1 MSLSRAAA
9 IVGLGA
15 TAYTRYSGRGG
26 TSLATEAITRALED
40 AGLRPADVDG
50 MAHYVT
56 DTSTS
61 VAELVTTLGIPNLSF
76 TSAAGWGG
84 AAGPA
89 IVAHAASAIVA
100 GMADTVVCYRAQP
113 NTPEGGIAPG
123 SAGPPGRNRVL
134 GGEFLAPFGFGNE
147 HNVNA
152 LHMRRHIA
160 LYGTK
165 EEHLGAIAVT
175 LRHNASLNPQA
186 LIREPITLDDY
197 LASPYT
203 IEPLRAMDIG
213 GAAHIDG
220 AAAVVLTSADRARV
234 LQKPPVFVLGAGQA
248 TGPAPIAYYGPPDLS
263 VSHHAYVAPR
273 LFERAGLSPA
283 DVSVAELYDPN
294 TVQVLLQLEDYEF
307 CPKGE
312 GGPFA
317 ASSAIGHGG
326 RIPITTHG
334 GSLAEG
340 YLQSFGNIVE
350 AVRQL
355 RNEAGARQVRD
366 AAVALAT
373 GSDRTGASAVLLGT

>member
-1 MSLSRAAA
+1 MNLSRTAA
-9 IVGLGA
+9 IVGLGT
-15 TAYTRYSGRGG
+15 TAYTHYSNRGG
-26 TSLATEAITRALED
+26 TSLAAEAITNALND

-61 VAELVTTLGIPNLSF
+61 AAELVTTLGIPNLSF
-76 TSAAGWGG
+76 TSTAGWGG

-89 IVAHAASAIVA
+89 IVAHAASAIAA
-100 GMADTVVCYRAQP
+100 GMARTVVCYRAQP
-113 NTPEGGIAPG
+113 NSPEGGIAPG

-134 GGEFLAPFGFGNE
+134 GAEFLAPFGFGNE

-152 LHMRRHIA
+152 LHMRRHMA

-175 LRHNASLNPQA
+175 LRHNASLNPHA

-213 GAAHIDG
+213 GTAHIDG
-220 AAAVVLTSADRARV
+220 AAAVVLTSADGAPALR
-234 LQKPPVFVLGAGQA
+234 KPPVFVLGAAQA
-248 TGPAPIAYYGPPDLS
+248 TGPAPLAYYGPPDLS
-263 VSHHAYVAPR
+263 VSHHAYVAPK
-273 LFERAGLSPA
+273 LFGRAGLGPA

-294 TVQVLLQLEDYEF
+294 TVQALLQLEDYGF

-317 ASSAIGHGG
+317 ASPAIALGG

-340 YLQSFGNIVE
+340 YMQSFGNIVE

-355 RNEAGARQVRD
+355 RNEAGERQVRD
-366 AAVALAT
+366 AEVALAT
-373 GSDRTGASAVLLGT
+373 GSDRTGASAVLLGA